1 MLSGNSAGEVAV
13 EPQVGVGAVQSVVK
27 ATVRP
32 QLKGAACVCPTRVD
46 RFRLSSCT
54 GCCH

>member
-13 EPQVGVGAVQSVVK
+13 EPHVGVGAVLSVVK

-32 QLKGAACVCPTRVD
+32 QLKGAACVFKTRVE
-46 RFRLSSCT
+46 RFGLICYT

>member
-32 QLKGAACVCPTRVD
+32 QLKGAACVCQTRVE
-46 RFRLSSCT
+46 RFRLSCCT
-54 GCCH
+54 G